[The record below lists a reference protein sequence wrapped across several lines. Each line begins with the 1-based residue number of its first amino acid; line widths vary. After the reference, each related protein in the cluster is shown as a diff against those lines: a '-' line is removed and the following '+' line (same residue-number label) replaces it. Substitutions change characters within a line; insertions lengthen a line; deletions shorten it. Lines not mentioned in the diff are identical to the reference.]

1 MSKSDSKAFAST
13 TNDRLPDLC
22 SVVQKLLNA
31 VDNWKTRILIYHAV
45 QKYVNSRCSL
55 LLIFLRFFQDR
66 NISGC
71 SVLLKIALWSN
82 LSKATFVQ
90 GTERGPN
97 VTSTRLMLHKVFE
110 GCDHL
115 WTRIHNCGCAASL
128 SIRPTVCQTSE
139 DGGDAEW
146 YLPVARREL
155 CNDDFIYCRWWTE
168 SAFMSL
174 KTLPVTHPSSTSNK
188 NACWEMSSGMNW
200 NEHAGDDESDD
211 ALRFR

>member
-1 MSKSDSKAFAST
+1 M
-13 TNDRLPDLC
+13 
-22 SVVQKLLNA
+22 VQKLLNA
-31 VDNWKTRILIYHAV
+31 VNNWKTRIPIYHAV

-55 LLIFLRFFQDR
+55 LLIFLRFFQDW

-90 GTERGPN
+90 GAERGPN

-146 YLPVARREL
+146 YLAAARREL
-155 CNDDFIYCRWWTE
+155 CNYDFISCRWWAE
-168 SAFMSL
+168 CIYEL
-174 KTLPVTHPSSTSNK
+174 K
-188 NACWEMSSGMNW
+188 NASSDSSSIYL
-200 NEHAGDDESDD
+200 EQERL
-211 ALRFR
+211 LRNVIRHELKWTHRRRWVRWCIKIQIICHSH